1 MNRQM
6 NPQPGG
12 TSVGRPGGF
21 TSGRRR
27 GGKVTIGR
35 SGVRTIDRSA
45 ARMVGSPPIWSAHR
59 GNRSRCAMSVG
70 DSARPA
76 ASRRL
81 SALTK
86 GISRAPAAAA
96 HDAS

>member
-45 ARMVGSPPIWSAHR
+45 ARMVGSPRHLVGSPRQPEPMGDVGGRFRQACRQQAAVGADQRYLESAR
-59 GNRSRCAMSVG
+59 RSR
-70 DSARPA
+70 P
-76 ASRRL
+76 
-81 SALTK
+81 
-86 GISRAPAAAA
+86 
-96 HDAS
+96 